1 MKNIWIITRKELSNF
16 FDSLMAYIML
26 IAFLGFS
33 GLFTWLYL
41 ADIFLINQASMMAFF
56 SVAFWTLFFFIP
68 AMTMKSLAEENRTG
82 TLEFLLTK
90 PITVWQLIL
99 GKFLATLLLI
109 AIALALTLPY
119 YITISSIGPIDHG
132 SVWCGYF
139 GLILMSCAY
148 IGIGIFASSISNNQI
163 VAFLTALVIGIFFH
177 FLFGLL
183 SSQFTG
189 FFSSLFNYLD
199 AGYHFESMA
208 RGVIDSKDLIYF
220 LSIAVLGLVG
230 AKISIEKKQL

>member
-1 MKNIWIITRKELSNF
+1 MKNIWIITKKELSGF

-56 SVAFWTLFFFIP
+56 AVAFWTLFFFIP

-90 PITVWQLIL
+90 PISITQLIA

-109 AIALALTLPY
+109 VIALVLTLPY
-119 YITISSIGPIDHG
+119 YITIASIGQIDHG
-132 SVWCGYF
+132 AVWCGYF

-148 IGIGIFASSISNNQI
+148 IGIGVFASSISNNQI

-208 RGVIDSKDLIYF
+208 RGVIDSKDVVYF
-220 LSIAVLGLVG
+220 LSIAFLGLTG

>member
-1 MKNIWIITRKELSNF
+1 MKNTWIITKKELSGF
-16 FDSLMAYIML
+16 FDSLTAYIML

-68 AMTMKSLAEENRTG
+68 AMTMKSLAEENRSG

-90 PITVWQLIL
+90 PITVWQLVS
-99 GKFLATLLLI
+99 GKYLATLLLI
-109 AIALALTLPY
+109 IIALLLTTPY
-119 YITISSIGPIDHG
+119 YITIASIGSMDHG
-132 SVWCGYF
+132 AVWCGYF
-139 GLILMSCAY
+139 GLILMSCSY

-163 VAFLTALVIGIFFH
+163 VSFLTALVIGIFFH

-183 SSQFTG
+183 SSQTTG
-189 FFSSLFNYLD
+189 FLSSLFSYLD

-208 RGVIDSKDLIYF
+208 RGVIDSKDVIYF
-220 LSIAVLGLVG
+220 LSIALLGLLG